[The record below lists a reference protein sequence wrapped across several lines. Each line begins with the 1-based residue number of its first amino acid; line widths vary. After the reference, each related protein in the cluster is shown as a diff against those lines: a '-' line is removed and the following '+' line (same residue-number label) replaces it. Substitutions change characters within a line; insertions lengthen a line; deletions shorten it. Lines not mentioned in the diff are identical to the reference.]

1 MKCVYVF
8 SFFSKTFF
16 RFFSFFFC
24 CVVCGWSKYLL
35 TYRGY
40 VVHHR
45 PFMYVLSNN
54 GPRRLQ
60 FRCFFFSRVQCRP
73 DALINAKNHFLKW
86 CFFVIFQ
93 ILSLFSQ
100 RSSFYGRQKGQIV
113 ATYWMRVNALSTVT
127 FYRILHTDVPSFL
140 FFDVLFFD
148 SLWTF
153 RFSFIS
159 QSLRLN
165 VEPISLCPFRF
176 GRLVFQLFSPIDYRR
191 KNWGT
196 SC

>member
-1 MKCVYVF
+1 MFPFRCIKFYSQNWSFSLISGEVCVCVL
-8 SFFSKTFF
+8 
-16 RFFSFFFC
+16 FFFENFFQVFLVFF

-86 CFFVIFQ
+86 CFV
-93 ILSLFSQ
+93 L
-100 RSSFYGRQKGQIV
+100 
-113 ATYWMRVNALSTVT
+113 
-127 FYRILHTDVPSFL
+127 L
-140 FFDVLFFD
+140 FFKFCL
-148 SLWTF
+148 
-153 RFSFIS
+153 SFHREAPS
-159 QSLRLN
+159 M
-165 VEPISLCPFRF
+165 VDEK
-176 GRLVFQLFSPIDYRR
+176 V
-191 KNWGT
+191 K
-196 SC
+196 